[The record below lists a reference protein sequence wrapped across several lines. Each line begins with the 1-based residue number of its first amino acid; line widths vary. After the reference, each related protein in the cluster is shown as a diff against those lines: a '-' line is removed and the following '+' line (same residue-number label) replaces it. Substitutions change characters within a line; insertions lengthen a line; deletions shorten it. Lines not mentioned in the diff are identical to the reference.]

1 MTFSFPTEPAWV
13 RDATIFVVRH
23 GSHAYG
29 LAREGS
35 DVDHK
40 GVAVPPLALLYDYR
54 NDFEQVETHEPD
66 VVIYDVRK
74 FLRLASECN
83 PNIIELL
90 WAHPEDRV
98 VWTPSADLLVAHR
111 KLFLSRKA
119 RQTFA
124 GYALAQ
130 LKRIRT
136 HRRWLTQPP
145 AAAPTRAAFGLPE
158 RTVIPADQ
166 LAAAHA
172 QVTKQLDIWQ
182 ADDLE
187 DVSPAGRIALANRLA
202 EMFAATELTEDRRYA
217 AAARWLGMDDNFM
230 ALLDRERHYSAAQN
244 DWRQFTRWQLE
255 RNPKR
260 AALEAQHGYDTK
272 HAMHLV
278 RLLRMCREILTTA
291 EVVVR
296 RPDRDELL
304 AVRDGA
310 WSYDQLIE
318 WADAANREL
327 DVLGATSP
335 LPRAPDTERIASLG
349 TTLFEAMSK

>member
-1 MTFSFPTEPAWV
+1 M
-13 RDATIFVVRH
+13 VRH

-35 DVDHK
+35 DTDHK
-40 GVAVPPLALLYDYR
+40 GVAVPPRALLQDYR
-54 NDFEQVETHEPD
+54 NAFEQVETHEPD
-66 VVIYDVRK
+66 VVIYELRK

-83 PNIIELL
+83 PNIIEVL
-90 WAHPEDRV
+90 WTGPEDRV
-98 VWTPSADLLVAHR
+98 VWAPAADLLAQHR
-111 KLFLSRKA
+111 KLFLSRRA

-136 HRRWLTQPP
+136 HRRWLTKPLS
-145 AAAPTRAAFGLPE
+145 AAPTRSQFGLPE
-158 RTVIPADQ
+158 RTVVPADQ

-172 QVTKQLDIWQ
+172 QVSKQVEAWT
-182 ADDLE
+182 ADDLGE
-187 DVSPAGRIALANRLA
+187 LAPADRIALANRLA
-202 EMFAATELTEDRRYA
+202 EMFAAVELTEDRRYA

-230 ALLDRERHYSAAQN
+230 ELLDRERHYNAAQN
-244 DWRQFTRWQLE
+244 DWRQFTRWQRE

-278 RLLRMCREILTTA
+278 RLLRMCREILETG

-296 RPDRDELL
+296 RPDRVELL
-304 AVRDGA
+304 AIRDGA

-318 WADAANREL
+318 WADVTNREL
-327 DVLGATSP
+327 NALAESST
-335 LPRAPDTERIASLG
+335 LPRTPDADAIAHLGVSL
-349 TTLFEAMSK
+349 FAMMDH